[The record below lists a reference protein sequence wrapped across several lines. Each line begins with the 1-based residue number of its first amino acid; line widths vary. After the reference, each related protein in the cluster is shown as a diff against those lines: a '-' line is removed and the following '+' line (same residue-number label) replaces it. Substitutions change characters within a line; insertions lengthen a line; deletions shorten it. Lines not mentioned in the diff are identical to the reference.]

1 MNILKPSGACKT
13 FSDYANQVYLP
24 YISNQL
30 QSVKRVDIIWDRYI
44 PNSLKVQ
51 TRDKRGSRVC
61 RRVEADVRL
70 NANWGEFLKADSNK
84 TELFR
89 YLAEQATMLPHE
101 ANKCILS
108 TSNTVV
114 LSSSLD
120 VMPEI
125 SPCTHEEADTRLI
138 LHDCAPQVIVNIIL
152 RTVDTDFIVLAIATC
167 NFRCLQISRLW
178 IEFGVG
184 KQYRYIAIHDIVR
197 ALGEEKSQ
205 LLHVF
210 HAITGCDQTS
220 GFLGQGKSTA
230 WATWM
235 SYGEATTAFMALS
248 KMPTMQDVF
257 NVMPVLERFVVLL
270 YDWTSLCQGV
280 NDARKVLFAQKVRT
294 LENIH
299 TTSNALLQH
308 TARVSYQ
315 ACHCWGQCIVSNPE
329 LP

>member
-1 MNILKPSGACKT
+1 MRLVEVSGEPERKPIYHSNLLIDGAALVNILKPSGAFKT

-51 TRDKRGSRVC
+51 TRDKRGSGVC

-70 NANWGEFLKADSNK
+70 NANWGEFLKVDSNK

-89 YLAEQATMLPHE
+89 YLAEQTTMLPRE

-152 RTVDTDFIVLAIATC
+152 RTVDTDVIVLAIA
-167 NFRCLQISRLW
+167 NFRCLQISWLW
-178 IEFGVG
+178 IAFGVG
-184 KQYRYIAIHDIVR
+184 
-197 ALGEEKSQ
+197 
-205 LLHVF
+205 
-210 HAITGCDQTS
+210 
-220 GFLGQGKSTA
+220 
-230 WATWM
+230 
-235 SYGEATTAFMALS
+235 
-248 KMPTMQDVF
+248 TM
-257 NVMPVLERFVVLL
+257 
-270 YDWTSLCQGV
+270 
-280 NDARKVLFAQKVRT
+280 
-294 LENIH
+294 
-299 TTSNALLQH
+299 
-308 TARVSYQ
+308 
-315 ACHCWGQCIVSNPE
+315 
-329 LP
+329 